1 MSSTPSSAG
10 RGWRNPYEGRPFV
23 TLGVDPGTGL
33 YDLTMTSGAS
43 LRDLVDVTAT
53 LPPVLFVD
61 HWRVSRGDSAV
72 VLRFRALPNLGA
84 ILGGL

>member
-1 MSSTPSSAG
+1 MSSIPSSG

-23 TLGVDPGTGL
+23 TLVHSGDGL
-33 YDLTMTSGAS
+33 FDLTMTSGAS

-61 HWRVSRGDSAV
+61 HWRASLGDSAV
-72 VLRFRALPNLGA
+72 VLRFRALPDLGPL
-84 ILGGL
+84 LGGF